1 MNELRFIQALGN
13 LDDAL
18 LREADVNIEQHERK
32 TPILSK
38 RNLCVFGTVAAVAAI
53 AVGVAAYRH
62 TAPPPVLPPQNENS
76 AIIANNET
84 TTSLIAHSD
93 ENLPSKTS
101 SSVATAENTSD
112 VSKQTTPNI
121 PETPSGSVSDVGTV
135 SSQPTTL
142 MTTLQSHVD
151 TSGSADIKTTP
162 TTEAHKGGVALDGA
176 YFRPFS
182 ATIDPNADSFGV
194 DELHHVDIHTADG
207 FYHQVGLEEYPANGI
222 SLTVSLSDFGGYIG
236 KIVEVGNSDYH
247 GNGAESQEPT
257 LAGAD
262 AYYYAPAGKNKA
274 YIIVKQGNQCSMF
287 VSDNINISSGFKNGF
302 SFFDVQSAAD
312 IQRVDYQIKVPQ
324 NGRMVTS
331 VKNTITDAATIQKLY
346 DLLCELTPED
356 YSKLPAHIGTPQWLV
371 DAWEAYRNSAN
382 PPVQE
387 DYSIQI
393 TLKDG
398 TTLQQILFQPFIGNG
413 YVDCM
418 EELTAEQ
425 CEALKNILR

>member
-18 LREADVNIEQHERK
+18 LREAEVDIEQQGR
-32 TPILSK
+32 TMPILSK

-62 TAPPPVLPPQNENS
+62 TAPPPVLPLQNENS
-76 AIIANNET
+76 AVLAGSEM
-84 TTSLIAHSD
+84 TSSVTAHSD
-93 ENLPSKTS
+93 ENLPNETS

-121 PETPSGSVSDVGTV
+121 PETPSGSVSDGGTV

-151 TSGSADIKTTP
+151 TSGSAEIKTTP

-236 KIVEVGNSDYH
+236 KIVEVDNSDYH

-274 YIIVKQGNQCSMF
+274 YIIVKQGNQCSVF
-287 VSDNINISSGFKNGF
+287 VADNINVSSGFKNGF

-331 VKNTITDAATIQKLY
+331 VENTITDAATIQKLY
-346 DLLCELTPED
+346 DLLCGLTPED

-418 EELTAEQ
+418 EELTVEQ

>member
-101 SSVATAENTSD
+101 SSVATEETTSD
-112 VSKQTTPNI
+112 GSKHTTPYPLDSSSVKI
-121 PETPSGSVSDVGTV
+121 TDGSTIV
-135 SSQPTTL
+135 SQPST
-142 MTTLQSHVD
+142 MVQSRVE

-182 ATIDPNADSFGV
+182 ATIDPDSDSFGD
-194 DELHHVDIHTADG
+194 DELHHVDICTADG

-236 KIVEVGNSDYH
+236 KIVEVDNSDYH

-331 VKNTITDAATIQKLY
+331 VENTITDAATIQKLY

-425 CEALKNILR
+425 CEALNNILR

>member
-101 SSVATAENTSD
+101 SSVATEETTSD
-112 VSKQTTPNI
+112 GSKHTTPYPLDSSSVKI
-121 PETPSGSVSDVGTV
+121 TDGSTIV
-135 SSQPTTL
+135 SQPST
-142 MTTLQSHVD
+142 MVQSRVE

-182 ATIDPNADSFGV
+182 ATIDPDSDSFGD
-194 DELHHVDIHTADG
+194 DELHHMDICTADG

-222 SLTVSLSDFGGYIG
+222 SLAVSLSDFGGYIG

-247 GNGAESQEPT
+247 GNGVESQEPT

-331 VKNTITDAATIQKLY
+331 VENTITDAATIQILY

-425 CEALKNILR
+425 CEALKYILR

>member
-101 SSVATAENTSD
+101 SSVATEETTSD
-112 VSKQTTPNI
+112 GSKHTTPYPLDSSSVKI
-121 PETPSGSVSDVGTV
+121 TDGSTIV
-135 SSQPTTL
+135 SQPST
-142 MTTLQSHVD
+142 MVQSRVE

-162 TTEAHKGGVALDGA
+162 TTEAHKGGVAPDGA

-182 ATIDPNADSFGV
+182 ATIDPDSDSFGD
-194 DELHHVDIHTADG
+194 DELHHVDICTADG

-236 KIVEVGNSDYH
+236 KIVEVDNSDYH

-331 VKNTITDAATIQKLY
+331 VENTITDAATIQKLY